1 MSIHRR
7 TDINTP
13 SMVGILGGKTDR
25 SVELTSNEQLCSRPQ
40 AENEKEVVAMLKEED
55 QVHET
60 TAEMGTR
67 DAQA

>member
-1 MSIHRR
+1 MLWRASS
-7 TDINTP
+7 INTP

-40 AENEKEVVAMLKEED
+40 AENEKEVVAMLKDED